1 MALTNAQLRS
11 SSATGVRIQLR
22 PPSCV
27 VDHDDPFKC
36 SELLAMTQ
44 GEHVHQHHLDSMLNH
59 IINPEAF
66 DDKHILTQAAEALE
80 DDNFT
85 FGSLKIEDR
94 CENFFVVRTT
104 RR

>member
-11 SSATGVRIQLR
+11 SAAGVRIQLR
-22 PPSCV
+22 PSCG
-27 VDHDDPFKC
+27 DHCGDDPFKC
-36 SELLAMTQ
+36 SELLTMTQ
-44 GEHVHQHHLDSMLNH
+44 GEHHQHHLDSMLNH

-94 CENFFVVRTT
+94 WETFFV